1 MDNYAS
7 QVVNVKRF
15 VDRGYVAGEDLVEL
29 LLFFFLSF
37 FLLKY
42 TTIELLAKKDR
53 ARLYKQ

>member
-37 FLLKY
+37 F
-42 TTIELLAKKDR
+42 
-53 ARLYKQ
+53 